1 MDAATVRPFLK
12 WAGGKRQLLPVLRRF
27 YPARFHGYH
36 EPFLGSGAVFFD
48 LMNRGRLPAERVRLT
63 DMNTDLIGCCLR
75 LRDAVDG
82 VVAALRRL
90 DTARRRDP
98 EAHYYR
104 VRDREFNPG
113 RAAIMNGSAPRPDAY
128 TPELAAML
136 IYLNRTGYNGL
147 FRLNAKGTFN
157 VPRGRYANPRVCD
170 EANLRAVAAA
180 FDDAGATI
188 DHAPYDA
195 LLQHAQAEDFIYL
208 DPPYAPLSRTAH
220 FTSYNGRRLLERRS
234 APPAAGGDGAGRPRM
249 LRAAQQ
255 LDGGGGATALRRQPG
270 CRTRRHPGAPR
281 AGAARDQFERCGAER
296 RDGIRHHEHRGRDGD
311 GDHPG
316 IRTRASRR
324 RSRRRPRRAS
334 CRIRRRWTGGS
345 ATLPIAL
352 PRSRTSRSR
361 RCSDRSTVSTP
372 TPRTTWWR
380 PVTPDTRASACPS
393 TRSTATRASRPP
405 RC

>member
-195 LLQHAQAEDFIYL
+195 LLQHAQADDFIYL

-220 FTSYNGRRLLERRS
+220 FTSYTAGGFSSADQRRLQQVVMELAGRGCFVLLSNSTAAEVQQLYDGNRDAERAGIR
-234 APPAAGGDGAGRPRM
+234 AHRVPARRAINSSGAGRSGVM
-249 LRAAQQ
+249 EYVITNIAA
-255 LDGGGGATALRRQPG
+255 
-270 CRTRRHPGAPR
+270 
-281 AGAARDQFERCGAER
+281 
-296 RDGIRHHEHRGRDGD
+296 
-311 GDHPG
+311 
-316 IRTRASRR
+316 
-324 RSRRRPRRAS
+324 
-334 CRIRRRWTGGS
+334 
-345 ATLPIAL
+345 
-352 PRSRTSRSR
+352 
-361 RCSDRSTVSTP
+361 
-372 TPRTTWWR
+372 
-380 PVTPDTRASACPS
+380 
-393 TRSTATRASRPP
+393 
-405 RC
+405 